1 MKKIGGYGISNGNDS
16 GYGKWCMCSAGT
28 GS

>member
-1 MKKIGGYGISNGNDS
+1 MKKLVGCGISNGNDS